1 MPAPALV
8 RLRVPTWVMFP
19 TMVRTLALLVRVTVV
34 LPFISTGELMI
45 WVPLETDTLGVFAP
59 LSKRRMS
66 AFPTAPI
73 E

>member
-1 MPAPALV
+1 
-8 RLRVPTWVMFP
+8 
-19 TMVRTLALLVRVTVV
+19 MVKRLALLVRVTMALLVN
-34 LPFISTGELMI
+34 STGELMI
-45 WVPLETDTLGVFAP
+45 WVPLEADTLGVFAP